1 MLANRYHTTRA
12 GQSFLG
18 FVPFKQSYGS
28 IQGFGLFS
36 PILLLFG
43 PYQQAQFQKPNTSY
57 VKVAP
62 KQLMIQMSSCF
73 FVSFFQLF
81 SCHFLSH
88 LCCSDAS
95 LGCVMY
101 RVTSWWRLGGVTGA
115 VRQNCP
121 SNENGRK
128 ERVIFC
134 LLAAHLGVVE
144 ELNPITALTELRYC
158 CINCRLNAAFTLWKT
173 RGWLPSR
180 SGASV
185 SHGINP
191 RLDYATWWSAERS
204 ASAQTAGATTT
215 EFFRFEVRK
224 KKKSVSHLLKCRG
237 QFLHYLRSI

>member
-1 MLANRYHTTRA
+1 MISCQRIDTTRPEPHKVS
-12 GQSFLG
+12 G
-18 FVPFKQSYGS
+18 
-28 IQGFGLFS
+28 GLFRLS
-36 PILLLFG
+36 RATVRSRIWFILPNFMIIWTIPTGQVPKAQHFICKSSSEAAHDSNVILF
-43 PYQQAQFQKPNTSY
+43 F
-57 VKVAP
+57 V
-62 KQLMIQMSSCF
+62 F

-101 RVTSWWRLGGVTGA
+101 RVTSRWRLGCVTGA

-121 SNENGRK
+121 SNENERK

-134 LLAAHLGVVE
+134 LQAKHLAVVE

-158 CINCRLNAAFTLWKT
+158 CINWHLNAAFTLWKT

-185 SHGINP
+185 SHGIKP

-204 ASAQTAGATTT
+204 ASAQTAGATTMD
-215 EFFRFEVRK
+215 FFRFEVRK
-224 KKKSVSHLLKCRG
+224 KKN
-237 QFLHYLRSI
+237 